1 MACRGRTTPGGLSAL
16 IRQGKLKARVGAG
29 RPGAMVRSCFRLP
42 RRESERRQADTCLK
56 QEGNQVSRLKI
67 YFVVVVAAML
77 LHGCATQQPTI
88 AHVHIGHATTGWV
101 DTPGEKGLFVVAEEK
116 AHDAAQEA
124 QDALDNRDDLSKLK
138 LHVGRV
144 KEALAPAGTS
154 VGDDAS
160 YGMIA
165 ALEGASDH
173 MGFAAESK
181 DASDNVKRSV
191 TLWQQHAANVVQ
203 RCQLTVALADE
214 VLRSQNREEAVAIT
228 EEIRDL
234 TQQNLVGSGVDA
246 HSGSGASGSDYG
258 MKQLRAELQ
267 AMIDREDPPYEPVAR
282 RWLFGLIRLPS
293 GEWVFDK
300 TPSAGGR
307 AGYRTYSY

>member
-1 MACRGRTTPGGLSAL
+1 
-16 IRQGKLKARVGAG
+16 
-29 RPGAMVRSCFRLP
+29 
-42 RRESERRQADTCLK
+42 
-56 QEGNQVSRLKI
+56 VSQLRI
-67 YFVVVVAAML
+67 YPVIVVAAMFL
-77 LHGCATQQPTI
+77 GGCATQQPTI

-116 AHDAAQEA
+116 ARSAAEEA
-124 QDALDNRDDLSKLK
+124 QDALDNRDDLAKVK

-144 KEALAPAGTS
+144 KDALAPASKSGGGET
-154 VGDDAS
+154 S

-165 ALEGASDH
+165 ALDGASDH

-181 DASDNVKRSV
+181 DASENVKRSV
-191 TLWQQHAANVVQ
+191 ALWQEHAAAVVQ
-203 RCQLTVALADE
+203 RCQLSVALADE

-234 TQQNLVGSGVDA
+234 TQYNLIGGGDDSRGESSGEVG
-246 HSGSGASGSDYG
+246 
-258 MKQLRAELQ
+258 MRQLRNELE

-293 GEWVFDK
+293 GEWIFDK
-300 TPSAGGR
+300 NPSAAGR
-307 AGYRTYSY
+307 AGYRDYKY